1 MTSGAVGERLA
12 DGRVVDEPTVVN
24 GPLLSAIRGLLHGA
38 HMNRC
43 ARTTSKACQL
53 RSTHAAFLGI
63 TMLFRI
69 VSPQSFPEHQLF
81 RIERFPHG
89 CHEEEP

>member
-1 MTSGAVGERLA
+1 MGAL
-12 DGRVVDEPTVVN
+12 PTVVN

-43 ARTTSKACQL
+43 ARTTSRACQL
-53 RSTHAAFLGI
+53 RSTHAAFLGT

-69 VSPQSFPEHQLF
+69 VSPPSFPEHQLF
-81 RIERFPHG
+81 RLERFPAAVMKKSPKRG
-89 CHEEEP
+89 PKLNRIYA